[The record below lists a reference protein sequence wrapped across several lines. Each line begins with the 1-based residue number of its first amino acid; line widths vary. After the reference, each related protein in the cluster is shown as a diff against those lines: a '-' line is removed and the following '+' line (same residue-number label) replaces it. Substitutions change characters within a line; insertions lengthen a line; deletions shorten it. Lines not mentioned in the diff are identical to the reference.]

1 MPYHHMTFEERYAIA
16 HLRLAGFSL
25 RAIGQRLGRHHT
37 TVGREL
43 IRNGPPGA
51 PWPYW
56 YEEGQGRADARSHP
70 GRSARR
76 RRHRPGVAS
85 GEQKL
90 RLDWSPEQ
98 GAAKLRV
105 EYPAD
110 PAMRVRIETL
120 YRWVY
125 RDARQGGTLY
135 THLRRRRKGRRRQTR
150 YGAGRR
156 FLAGRVGIESRPAL
170 VSARSRFG
178 DWEGDTIGGTRN
190 RSHLATHVE
199 RKSRYLLAG
208 KLDDRK
214 ADTFADRSVTL
225 LNTAPAQLRQTLT
238 LDNGSECARFSK
250 IEHATGMRVY
260 FAAPYAAWQRGTN
273 ENTNGLLRQYFPKG
287 TDFRRVTA
295 RALQRAVDRLNHRP
309 RKCLGYQTP
318 HEVFTTA
325 ARGALAK

>member
-1 MPYHHMTFEERYAIA
+1 MPYHHVTFEERYAIA
-16 HLRLAGFSL
+16 HLRMAGFSL
-25 RAIGQRLGRHHT
+25 RAIGQRLGRHYT

-43 IRNGPPGA
+43 LRNGPPGA

-56 YEEGQGRADARSHP
+56 YEDGQGRADARIHT

-76 RRHRPGVAS
+76 RRHRPVVAYV
-85 GEQKL
+85 EQKL

-98 GAAKLRV
+98 VAAKLRLV
-105 EYPAD
+105 YPAD
-110 PAMRVRIETL
+110 PAMRVSIETL

-156 FLAGRVGIESRPAL
+156 FLAGRVGIETRPA
-170 VSARSRFG
+170 VVGARSRFG
-178 DWEGDTIGGTRN
+178 DWEGDTLGR
-190 RSHLATHVE
+190 RSPIVTHVE

-208 KLDDRK
+208 KLADRT
-214 ADTFADRSVTL
+214 ADTFAVGSVTL
-225 LNTAPAQLRQTLT
+225 FQPLPAALRRTLT
-238 LDNGSECARFSK
+238 LDNGSECARFSV
-250 IEHATGMRVY
+250 IAAHTGLAVY

-318 HEVFTTA
+318 HEVFAAA